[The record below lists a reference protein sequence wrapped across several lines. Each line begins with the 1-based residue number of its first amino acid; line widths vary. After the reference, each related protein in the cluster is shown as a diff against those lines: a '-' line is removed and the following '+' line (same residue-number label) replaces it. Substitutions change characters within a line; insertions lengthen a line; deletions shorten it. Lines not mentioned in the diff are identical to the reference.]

1 MANSLILNSPYDPPT
16 LHWREERGT
25 LTLAHGR
32 RPAGYEIFDTRQN
45 TRRTEPLELVNRIR
59 ERVDAWRA
67 ADFPGVTS
75 VTRGLLDHWRD
86 RSTRDFP
93 FYFCQHEAIE
103 TLIWWVEAPADF
115 KQGIHVPGDGGAW
128 QRLCSKMATGTGKT
142 LVMGMI
148 VAWQTLNAGH
158 LSQGARGGSRRTSLW
173 WRPD

>member
-1 MANSLILNSPYDPPT
+1 MA
-16 LHWREERGT
+16 G
-25 LTLAHGR
+25 GR
-32 RPAGYEIFDTRQN
+32 PGYEIFDTRQN
-45 TRRTEPLELVNRIR
+45 TRRTQTLDLVNRIR

-103 TLIWWVEAPADF
+103 TLIWWVEAPSDF
-115 KQGIHVPGDGGAW
+115 KQGSMCRAMAGPGSACA
-128 QRLCSKMATGTGKT
+128 RKMATGTGKT

-148 VAWQTLNAGH
+148 VAWQTLNAVTYPKE
-158 LSQGARGGSRRTSLW
+158 RGRSRSRSSWL
-173 WRPD
+173 RLG